1 MIRFNFNQTGG
12 LKIITQVLSRIQD
25 AYSIIN
31 GVAKMAGDKAILSG
45 CEVNGTNVSN
55 GTVVINGETL
65 DFVGGILQ
73 TKVIIVEDISK
84 AVFKDGSVK
93 SFETYRYAMF
103 GFSDSAINWADFK
116 RVPILN
122 LIPEQIE
129 NLQTSLNSKINGLI
143 ESIGFLKKGN
153 IYIGDIQGNSE
164 GWTYSEADYTISLLQ
179 KNIGSTSGGDD
190 YYQITFVKPLS
201 TPNYNIFTSINYSGG
216 YVDNN
221 DVIIAIT
228 NKTINGFNLSAREV
242 SPIIQNI
249 SIDYILFE
257 K

>member
-1 MIRFNFNQTGG
+1 M
-12 LKIITQVLSRIQD
+12 
-25 AYSIIN
+25 
-31 GVAKMAGDKAILSG
+31 
-45 CEVNGTNVSN
+45 
-55 GTVVINGETL
+55 
-65 DFVGGILQ
+65 
-73 TKVIIVEDISK
+73 
-84 AVFKDGSVK
+84 
-93 SFETYRYAMF
+93 
-103 GFSDSAINWADFK
+103 
-116 RVPILN
+116 
-122 LIPEQIE
+122 
-129 NLQTSLNSKINGLI
+129 I
-143 ESIGFLKKGN
+143 ESLGFLKKGN
-153 IYIGDIQGNSE
+153 IYIGDIQGNSV

-221 DVIIAIT
+221 DVIISIT

-242 SPIIQNI
+242 TPDIQNI